1 MKSANE
7 MRQHLADKAA
17 ADQEFR
23 NQLLS
28 DPKGTIEQEL
38 DITIPEGI
46 EIRVH
51 EDDAQTAHLILP
63 PSPRLS
69 ETQLAEAAGGGDTY
83 YTNCM

>member
-1 MKSANE
+1 MKTANE

-17 ADQEFR
+17 ADEEFR
-23 NQLLS
+23 SQLLS

-38 DITIPEGI
+38 EITIPDGMEVQ
-46 EIRVH
+46 VH

-69 ETQLAEAAGGGDTY
+69 ETQLAEVAGGKESY
-83 YTNCM
+83 YTSCM